1 MNMIHLVIL
10 LKELNMKQMNSEE
23 QITLIVIGIAIG
35 IAIGFVLKAVVDTYD
50 LVRSLPIR

>member
-35 IAIGFVLKAVVDTYD
+35 VAIGFVLKAVVDTYD
-50 LVRSLPIR
+50 LVRSLPI